1 MLLLLLLLL
10 VGLTRRLF
18 GSWFS
23 NQHTLRLDMRET
35 YAVGRGARLAV
46 RTGSG
51 VALCA
56 VHLVAVATVLG
67 ARRRLAAAERI
78 GQRAGQRQLGTL
90 LAEVEDH
97 PSEEASCAHDHN
109 GQADLGVETSLD
121 PGVAPLGG
129 AFRLPACARSPP
141 PFLRLP
147 LLADFLK
154 LCIT

>member
-1 MLLLLLLLL
+1 
-10 VGLTRRLF
+10 LTRRLF

-23 NQHTLRLDMRET
+23 NQHTLRLDLRET

-51 VALCA
+51 GSPARCTFGGRC
-56 VHLVAVATVLG
+56 HCTE

-97 PSEEASCAHDHN
+97 PFEEASCVHDHN
-109 GQADLGVETSLD
+109 GQADLGVETNPD

-129 AFRLPACARSPP
+129 AFRLLACARSPP
-141 PFLRLP
+141 PFSSP
-147 LLADFLK
+147 STPCGFL
-154 LCIT
+154 